1 MSGQYSDPA
10 EHSTHL
16 WPLCHSRGAYQA
28 WLVRIL
34 GTCIHDYPCTDGQN
48 KSIHIWPNQK
58 KIQNGRDFL
67 PLLPSRQFKKP
78 QSKHNRHFLA
88 FTFLIFLDLSW
99 HPGQAK
105 HRTLGVRP
113 QRNVGKLSPKL
124 LKEPKEVNFPSDML
138 HHASSC
144 FIML

>member
-16 WPLCHSRGAYQA
+16 WPLCHSRGAYQV
-28 WLVRIL
+28 WLARIL
-34 GTCIHDYPCTDGQN
+34 GTCIHDYPCTDRQN

-58 KIQNGRDFL
+58 RFKTVETSSLFCLHDN
-67 PLLPSRQFKKP
+67 SRNP
-78 QSKHNRHFLA
+78 NPN
-88 FTFLIFLDLSW
+88 IIDIYFLDLSW

-105 HRTLGVRP
+105 HSMLGVRP
-113 QRNVGKLSPKL
+113 QRNVGKLSLKL

-144 FIML
+144 FNDKFSIV